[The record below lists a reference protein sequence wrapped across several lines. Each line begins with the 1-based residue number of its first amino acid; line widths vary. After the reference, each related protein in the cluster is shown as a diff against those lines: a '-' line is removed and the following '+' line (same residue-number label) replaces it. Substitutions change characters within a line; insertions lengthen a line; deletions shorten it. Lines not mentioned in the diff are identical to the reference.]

1 MAELRPDPRAA
12 ACTTLES
19 PNGDDSDASQVSHQG
34 ESVSLAL
41 VCVHVVRQWNG
52 LYPSHPLRPPAF
64 ATFSTFVAPAGWT
77 SDGPLS
83 SPAAELCL
91 QPSTTHKAS
100 VSPGRRPRRPS
111 SSSSPLVY
119 SILVEDKQV
128 GDL

>member
-52 LYPSHPLRPPAF
+52 FYPSHPLRPPAF
-64 ATFSTFVAPAGWT
+64 AT
-77 SDGPLS
+77 
-83 SPAAELCL
+83 
-91 QPSTTHKAS
+91 STTHNAS